1 MKSIAAEIAA
11 IKELEGLFA
20 GLEGKSKSRLV
31 YGIDDSARHLTMA
44 AVHIATDR
52 PLLIVAA
59 DLVKAG
65 KIYEDLLAVFGDGH
79 VFLFPEKNCCTI
91 VAYIPKAVIQ
101 APSGWR

>member
-20 GLEGKSKSRLV
+20 GLERKSKSRLV

-44 AVHIATDR
+44 AVRIATDR

-59 DLVKAG
+59 DPVKAG
-65 KIYEDLLAVFGDGH
+65 KIYETCSQ
-79 VFLFPEKNCCTI
+79 FLVTACLFVSGKNCCTI